1 MEGKEVSLEGAT
13 AGAAPSAID
22 EEDKAADQAP
32 PPPSLEFLEKK
43 WSGMAKC
50 KTLPNDDEERAPRAN
65 KRVPSPIPHLL

>member
-13 AGAAPSAID
+13 AGAAPPAID

-50 KTLPNDDEERAPRAN
+50 KTLPNKKRAPRAN
-65 KRVPSPIPHLL
+65 TKSSPYHTS